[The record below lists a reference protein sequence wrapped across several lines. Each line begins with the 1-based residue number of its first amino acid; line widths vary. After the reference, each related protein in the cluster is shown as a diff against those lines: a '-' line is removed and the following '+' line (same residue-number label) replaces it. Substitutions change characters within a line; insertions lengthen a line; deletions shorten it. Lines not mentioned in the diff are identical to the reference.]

1 MKRVIIAL
9 LAAAVSGVAAYGGQD
24 PPAGTSAPTARIS
37 GRIVDA
43 ASGQPIEHALLRLV
57 SFDVRRVARSAGT
70 DAEGRFTFG
79 DLVPGRYQLTGSAPG
94 YLAQQFGQRV
104 VFEPGRPIDL
114 AERQHFARANFAL
127 ARPGSIEGVL
137 RDEFGDPAPGIAV
150 RVSRPAFAAGRRR
163 LMPLSGSTP
172 GSTTNDQGRFRIANL
187 SPGSYYVTALA
198 GVFADPNAPGGFA
211 PTFHPGTPQVGVAM
225 PVVVGPGQQ
234 VSGIDFTLVPVPTV
248 ALSGRFVDGGGQP
261 VPRASYIFMA
271 HDSTGASALAI
282 VRGLADGD
290 GRFALR
296 NVPAGQYTIQAFG
309 RPEGGGNLGKAPF
322 GWLTVSVADR
332 EVSDLEVRIV
342 PGTKAA
348 GRIVLEGGQSV
359 PLAPKQV
366 AVLPRPVEFESAPI
380 AGGPPNFEVR
390 DDWTFQVDNMSGL
403 RVVRASVASPGWTL
417 KRVMLRGQDVT
428 DTPLD
433 FATGDVNDLEVVL
446 TTNVSTLSGSV
457 TDATGA
463 PVADCSVVVFAVDQA
478 RWTYPSRYIALARP
492 NQAGEFRVAGLPAA
506 SYVAVALRF
515 VEGAQGQDPEF
526 LEQIRALGTV
536 VFVLEGQSQA
546 VQLRLAER

>member
-1 MKRVIIAL
+1 MKNLVMLSLAVL
-9 LAAAVSGVAAYGGQD
+9 LAGAPAPDREQQA
-24 PPAGTSAPTARIS
+24 PPAPQPTARIS
-37 GRIVDA
+37 GRVVDA
-43 ASGQPIEHALLRLV
+43 VTGKPVEHAALRIV
-57 SFDVRRVARSAGT
+57 SFEVMRVARSAGT
-70 DAEGRFTFG
+70 DADGRFTFA
-79 DLVPGRYQLTGSAPG
+79 DLVPGRYQLSVSARG
-94 YLAQQFGQRV
+94 FVAQQFGQRADS
-104 VFEPGRPIDL
+104 EPGRPIDL
-114 AERQHFARANFAL
+114 ADHQHFDRADFSLVRTGA
-127 ARPGSIEGVL
+127 IEGVL
-137 RDEFGDPAPGIAV
+137 RDEFGDPAPGITV
-150 RVSRPAFAAGRRR
+150 RVSRPAFVAGRRR

-225 PVVVGPGQQ
+225 PVAVGSGQQ

-261 VPRASYIFMA
+261 VPRANYMFMA

-296 NVPAGQYTIQAFG
+296 NVPAGRYTIQAFG

-332 EVSDLEVRIV
+332 DVSDLEVRIV

-366 AVLPRPVEFESAPI
+366 VVLPRPVEFESAPI

-403 RVVRASVASPGWTL
+403 RVVRASVASPGWAV
-417 KRVMLRGQDVT
+417 KRIMLRGQDVI

-433 FATGDVNDLEVVL
+433 FATSDVNDLEVVL

-492 NQAGEFRVAGLPAA
+492 NQAGQFRVAGLPAA
-506 SYVAVALRF
+506 SYVAVALRS
-515 VEGAQGQDPEF
+515 VEGGQGEDPEF

-536 VFVLEGQSQA
+536 VFILEGQSQA
-546 VQLRLAER
+546 VELKLAER